1 MSLLQSPGVTWA
13 ELLCHGSSAGPFWRN
28 INLHGFLTRDYVY
41 RHAHGTGIAMDYGVI
56 AMRVMETM
64 SQ

>member
-1 MSLLQSPGVTWA
+1 MLLRRASA
-13 ELLCHGSSAGPFWRN
+13 AGPFWRN
-28 INLHGFLTRDYVY
+28 SNLHGFLTGDYVY
-41 RHAHGTGIAMDYGVI
+41 RQAHGTGIAMDYGVI